1 MKLINKIY
9 SHLNAY
15 ICIEVIF
22 LQENKSSITYDKNW
36 QQVSE
41 PQICVTAPVNE
52 DEQEE
57 APRVAVPA
65 GKPLL
70 LTIQLI
76 LCILI
81 GLAAFVLKSVGG
93 TVFEDAKSLY
103 QTQLTQSAVYDGKR
117 QFDLS
122 ALFQKATAD
131 ER

>member
-1 MKLINKIY
+1 MIKIY

-22 LQENKSSITYDKNW
+22 LQENKNSITYDKNW

-41 PQICVTAPVNE
+41 PQICVSAVS
-52 DEQEE
+52 EE
-57 APRVAVPA
+57 AEEPKDSPDMIKPA

-70 LTIQLI
+70 LTVQLI
-76 LCILI
+76 LCIVL

-93 TVFEDAKSLY
+93 TVFEDAKRLY
-103 QTQLTQSAVYDGKR
+103 RTQLTQSAVYDGKR
-117 QFDLS
+117 NYDLNS
-122 ALFQKATAD
+122 LFHMASAD